1 MVAAEG
7 GASRC
12 KAEAVA
18 GISEFFEYDGASRAL
33 EHGVCLVDVCH
44 ALGAGIAHLF
54 RHRVG
59 FAFRYGLALVG
70 ILLETS
76 EPSPVVG
83 PDVDAGI
90 VDAGQGVD
98 GAEELHVLFA
108 AVASLGTGSDEV
120 VGVDGPYEARLA
132 VNPFH
137 ELAFVQFV
145 AVEGAGFV
153 GNLPRHECGALA
165 VGYSGVAV
173 LSRNDEAGM
182 SVGHCLRPFVEDEVR
197 HMLCIFAVSVN
208 TRNGCLAEMP
218 CASIA
223 FRIVR
228 NVAFEAHPVEVCP
241 VSSRPFPGVVEVEDG
256 PHVAFLEFEHQI
268 VESGKEGVVVYP
280 RFGLQFWCDV
290 RGYAVT
296 SVTSDEHAHVVH
308 ADGFQMVEFAVQTFA
323 VAAPSLTA
331 QDGAIPEV
339 GTHIAVFLVAEV
351 EMSVAYGDEGLGG
364 VCGGLCG
371 CFHGGTR

>member
-1 MVAAEG
+1 
-7 GASRC
+7 
-12 KAEAVA
+12 
-18 GISEFFEYDGASRAL
+18 
-33 EHGVCLVDVCH
+33 
-44 ALGAGIAHLF
+44 
-54 RHRVG
+54 
-59 FAFRYGLALVG
+59 
-70 ILLETS
+70 
-76 EPSPVVG
+76 
-83 PDVDAGI
+83 
-90 VDAGQGVD
+90 
-98 GAEELHVLFA
+98 
-108 AVASLGTGSDEV
+108 
-120 VGVDGPYEARLA
+120 
-132 VNPFH
+132 
-137 ELAFVQFV
+137 
-145 AVEGAGFV
+145 
-153 GNLPRHECGALA
+153 
-165 VGYSGVAV
+165 
-173 LSRNDEAGM
+173 
-182 SVGHCLRPFVEDEVR
+182 
-197 HMLCIFAVSVN
+197 
-208 TRNGCLAEMP
+208 MP

-351 EMSVAYGDEGLGG
+351 EMSVAYGDEGFGG
-364 VCGGLCG
+364 GISGGLCG